1 MLSRS
6 VVSIGCWVCVMVAA
20 VAADAA
26 VDVPLRDEAVNY
38 RLQGYQLQA
47 KGSLGEAVSYYQK
60 SIVLDPSYP
69 TPHNDL
75 GVIFEQQGQLDEAER
90 EYRRALELDP
100 NYLSA
105 HSNLALLYEKR
116 GQFDQAVRHWEQRAA
131 LGSPSDP
138 WTKRAQE
145 RLVMLRPQVRQTAS
159 AAWPTSSGSSSTA
172 FPAIVTVPSPSVTSA
187 PVVRSLPVATPISM
201 GGSGASATPQP
212 VNPVPVPSGIS
223 IGSGQYPP
231 TAGYA
236 GSASATGPLPVAQP
250 YQSSTPP
257 AAPPVSYP
265 APRRHSY
272 EEMEEEQ
279 AAPGGWKRWV
289 PFRRYIPFM
298 GEKPSSDVVQ
308 DSGRARSEDRAERWD
323 APSPPPQRTSH
334 PADEAYQQ
342 GVEYYRSERYAEAW
356 DAFRRAQDLDPGNPR
371 IAGYLE
377 RTEEVLKQQQQD
389 QLLRRMTDAKQQD
402 MAERTRVARMIEDY
416 YIRGRLYYE
425 QGAYKKAKAEYEKI
439 LATLLES
446 QLIQ

>member
-6 VVSIGCWVCVMVAA
+6 IVSIGCWVCVMVAA

-60 SIVLDPSYP
+60 SIALDPSYP

-116 GQFDQAVRHWEQRAA
+116 GQFDQAVRHWEQRSA

-145 RLVMLRPQVRQTAS
+145 RLVMLRPQVGRTAS

-172 FPAIVTVPSPSVTSA
+172 VPAATAVPSQSVA

-201 GGSGASATPQP
+201 GGSHASAAPQP
-212 VNPVPVPSGIS
+212 VVPVPPGIS
-223 IGSGQYPP
+223 IGGGQYPP
-231 TAGYA
+231 MTGSVGATSAA
-236 GSASATGPLPVAQP
+236 GSLPAAQP
-250 YQSSTPP
+250 YHSSTPP
-257 AAPPVSYP
+257 AAPSASYP
-265 APRRHSY
+265 PTRRPSY
-272 EEMEEEQ
+272 EEMEEE
-279 AAPGGWKRWV
+279 ATPGRWKRWV

-298 GEKPSSDVVQ
+298 GEKPSSEIVEEG
-308 DSGRARSEDRAERWD
+308 GRARPVERAERWD
-323 APSPPPQRTSH
+323 VPSPPTPQPTSH

-377 RTEEVLKQQQQD
+377 RTEQVLQQQQQE
-389 QLLRRMTDAKQQD
+389 QLSRRMVDAKQQD
-402 MAERTRVARMIEDY
+402 AAERTRVARMIEDH